1 MSTEPDQA
9 APKPEPEPS
18 GPGKPPSPPKK
29 TAAGFADDG
38 LNRIPE
44 ELLEKARQMVKQRG
58 LSLTEVLKKHLG
70 KVIFRVFRQL
80 RVRDGLSCLFFLRE
94 KT

>member
-44 ELLEKARQMVKQRG
+44 DILDKMRKRAEEQGKSFAALVK
-58 LSLTEVLKKHLG
+58 EAMKKHLG
-70 KVIFRVFRQL
+70 
-80 RVRDGLSCLFFLRE
+80 G
-94 KT
+94 